1 MLIEYGNTVVVP
13 HWELN
18 EHTPTGYSRIYYV
31 IAGEA
36 TYEAEDVRRS
46 LKPGYIYAL
55 PSTLPYRVFRN
66 KRMDFQCT
74 YLHVNFFQS
83 HIDGLIEMKVE
94 EDSCLSRYIRAVQ
107 AAINEE
113 RVRLLEQMADAF
125 AEFLRGH
132 PFFSDASEMQ
142 NTVQDYISQHMS
154 ENLTVERLS
163 ALFSYHPNYFIRLFR
178 QETGYTPYQFIL
190 QQRMQYAVV
199 QLNKGLPNEDV
210 CYICGYTDASTFTRA
225 FRKYYG
231 VTPQKYK
238 KGYRKP

>member
-13 HWELN
+13 DWKLN
-18 EHTPTGYSRIYYV
+18 EPAPTGYSRIYYV
-31 IAGEA
+31 MAGEA
-36 TYEAEDVRRS
+36 DYEAENVRHA
-46 LKPGYIYAL
+46 LKPGYVYAL
-55 PSTLPYRVFRN
+55 PSTLPYRVRRDR
-66 KRMDFQCT
+66 RMDFCCT

-94 EDSCLSRYIRAVQ
+94 KDSCLSRYIQTVQ
-107 AAINEE
+107 AAIDEE
-113 RVRLLEQMADAF
+113 RVRLLEQMADSF
-125 AEFLRGH
+125 AEFLRGY
-132 PFFSDASEMQ
+132 PLFSDACEMQ
-142 NTVQDYISQHMS
+142 TTVQKYISSHMG

-178 QETGYTPYQFIL
+178 QKTGYTPYQFIL

-225 FRKYYG
+225 FRNYYG
-231 VTPQKYK
+231 VSPQKYK